1 MSPSQVAPA
10 ADSPKATRTPRLQ
23 VYLNHIDHT
32 LIPPGPLDNSSL
44 YCVPVLR
51 IFGLSSAG
59 QKTCVHVHQVYPYFY
74 VAYPGKLSPSHGLC
88 LFLLS
93 VCVPNPRF
101 SKTLHFA
108 LNTIFEPR
116 HRTLS
121 ES

>member
-10 ADSPKATRTPRLQ
+10 TDSPKATRTPRLQ

-44 YCVPVLR
+44 YRVPVLR

-74 VAYPGKLSPSHGLC
+74 VAYPGKPSPPHGGSVSISSFCLC
-88 LFLLS
+88 
-93 VCVPNPRF
+93 
-101 SKTLHFA
+101 A
-108 LNTIFEPR
+108 
-116 HRTLS
+116 
-121 ES
+121 